1 MILFYAALFALAIML
16 QNQPVPFAILISLS
30 VGYHLAVG
38 IASGF
43 DDREG

>member
-16 QNQPVPFAILISLS
+16 QDNPIAFAILISLS

-38 IASGF
+38 IAGGL
-43 DDREG
+43 DKGEG